1 MRQCWWPGWKCFYFW
16 APGGAK
22 RSASSAI
29 RVFGF
34 SGFRIITMKLL
45 PYKWT
50 CLVGVAFL
58 GSLLW
63 SVTFSDGFSDL
74 FVFLFL
80 GCFFVSIVVSL
91 VLGVARR
98 SKDNLYRILIN
109 VIFCLLIFPTISVG
123 GSLRDRI
130 FLMRLSKFQEV
141 TNLLIKD
148 QMAKTN
154 GDVFSTVVA
163 LPPSYSSLH
172 VLDKVLIRSTKENI
186 TVRYAARD
194 SNALSHSGYM
204 YRSDDNPSALSKE
217 YPRTGYTRVA
227 PHWFFFSE

>member
-1 MRQCWWPGWKCFYFW
+1 MMT
-16 APGGAK
+16 
-22 RSASSAI
+22 I
-29 RVFGF
+29 
-34 SGFRIITMKLL
+34 KLW

-63 SVTFSDGFSDL
+63 SVTFTDGFSDL

-98 SKDNLYRILIN
+98 SKDALYRILIN

-123 GSLRDRI
+123 GSLRDRL
-130 FLMRLSKFQEV
+130 FLMRLSRFQEV

-148 QMAKTN
+148 EMAKAK
-154 GDVFSTVVA
+154 GDVFSIAVS
-163 LPPSYSSLH
+163 LPPSYSNLR
-172 VLDKVLIRSTKENI
+172 VLNTVLIKSTKENI
-186 TVRYAARD
+186 TVRYAVRD
-194 SNALSHSGYM
+194 SNALSHRGYM
-204 YRSDDNPSALSKE
+204 YRSDDNPVALSKE
-217 YPRTGYTRVA
+217 YPNTGYTRVA

>member
-1 MRQCWWPGWKCFYFW
+1 MMT
-16 APGGAK
+16 
-22 RSASSAI
+22 I
-29 RVFGF
+29 
-34 SGFRIITMKLL
+34 KLL

-63 SVTFSDGFSDL
+63 SVTFTDGFSDL

-98 SKDNLYRILIN
+98 SKDALYRILIN

-123 GSLRDRI
+123 GSLRDRL
-130 FLMRLSKFQEV
+130 FLMRLSRFQEV

-148 QMAKTN
+148 EMAKAK
-154 GDVFSTVVA
+154 GDVFSISVS
-163 LPPSYSSLH
+163 LPPSYSNLR
-172 VLDKVLIRSTKENI
+172 VLNTVLIKSTKENI
-186 TVRYAARD
+186 TVRYAVRD
-194 SNALSHSGYM
+194 SNALSHRGYM
-204 YRSDDNPSALSKE
+204 YRSDDNPVALSKE
-217 YPRTGYTRVA
+217 YSNTGYTR
-227 PHWFFFSE
+227 